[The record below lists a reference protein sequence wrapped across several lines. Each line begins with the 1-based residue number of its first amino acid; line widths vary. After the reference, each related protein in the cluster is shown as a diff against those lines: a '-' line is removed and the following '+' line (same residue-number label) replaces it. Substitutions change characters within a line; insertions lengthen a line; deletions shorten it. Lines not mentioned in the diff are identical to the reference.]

1 MSFFVASVLSIF
13 VIYTFVFI
21 LWVYGFVLLHC
32 NLLLFFFKYYM
43 RVDINVV
50 YLNLSFYLSLFF
62 YECNYLHALF
72 FLKVGFC
79 FTSLTTVCM
88 MIFFVTKFFLKC
100 KIEIEKLNFIGCTCH
115 SLLQIRNTILKCK
128 WSSEN

>member
-1 MSFFVASVLSIF
+1 
-13 VIYTFVFI
+13 
-21 LWVYGFVLLHC
+21 
-32 NLLLFFFKYYM
+32 M

-100 KIEIEKLNFIGCTCH
+100 KIEIEKLT
-115 SLLQIRNTILKCK
+115 SLDARAIVYFRLEILYLSVNEALKTNVRDRVK
-128 WSSEN
+128 LWSID